1 VSTRAKIRLEW
12 RGRLVKSLLTFCT
25 HTNGAKPTSAM
36 ILYGSA
42 TRWAQKPARAFP
54 DWARWA
60 TYLTVAV
67 LSAGLAGLV
76 AIQLRWAFAFLRR
89 PTEIVYGE
97 ALIQDHAARLLRGE
111 ALYQPLGL
119 PSFTVVA
126 YTPLFY
132 GLIALGQ
139 AVVGPSLLLARVI
152 SVLAAMVIVALLARM
167 AARHGQG
174 PAAGLLAALLFIGLG
189 FPTPLPSFA
198 LGKEDTLGVAL
209 GVASVAVL
217 SRGQS
222 KCRVGGAAI
231 LAALAVLTK
240 QTMFAAGLAGFVA
253 LGLHNR
259 RAALQFAA
267 LSAGP
272 VLAVVLAFELTTHAF
287 FTNAVFANVLPFRTD
302 ILLTNLATL
311 KAYQAGPLAV
321 AAFGAVRRLAQRRSF
336 EDTLLPLYWLAT
348 LLSVAGLAS
357 PGSAQN
363 YWIELAASSAVLAT
377 TEIFTWLRGPDMRS
391 RLVGAALAV
400 VPWVNL
406 VVAGRLALIWLPALA
421 PYDEVAVAS
430 AQLDSLVERVRST
443 SGAIVAEPLDA
454 LALAGKPTLVEPW
467 ESDALYRS
475 GVWDIDP
482 LVDRVCD
489 GDVQLAVLAHALDDT
504 VVAYQEYSIWPA
516 PLQDALR
523 QKMVLVDRVAG
534 RYIYVPRADSNCA
547 PAAED

>member
-1 VSTRAKIRLEW
+1 
-12 RGRLVKSLLTFCT
+12 
-25 HTNGAKPTSAM
+25 M

-42 TRWAQKPARAFP
+42 ARWARRPARAFP
-54 DWARWA
+54 DWAIWA

-67 LSAGLAGLV
+67 LSSGLIGLV
-76 AIQLRWAFAFLRR
+76 AIQLRWAFVFLRR

-111 ALYQPLGL
+111 ALYQPLGV
-119 PSFTVVA
+119 PSFSVVA

-139 AVVGPSLLLARVI
+139 AMIGPSLLLARIV
-152 SVLAAMVIVALLARM
+152 SVLAAACIVTSLGWL
-167 AARHGQG
+167 AARRGRG
-174 PAAGLLAALLFIGLG
+174 PAAGLLAALLFVGLG

-209 GVASVAVL
+209 SVASVAVL
-217 SRGQS
+217 ASGRS
-222 KCRVGGAAI
+222 KWRVGGAAI

-240 QTMFAAGLAGFVA
+240 QTLLAAGLAGFIA

-302 ILLTNLATL
+302 ILMTNLATL

-321 AAFGAVRRLAQRRSF
+321 AAFGAVRRLVQRRSF

-377 TEIFTWLRGPDMRS
+377 TEIFVWLHGPDVRS

-400 VPWVNL
+400 VPCVNL
-406 VVAGRLALIWLPALA
+406 VVAGRLALIWLPALSA
-421 PYDEVAVAS
+421 YDEVAVAS
-430 AQLDSLVERVRST
+430 SQLNSMVERVRST
-443 SGAIVAEPLDA
+443 SGAIVAEPLDT

-475 GVWDIDP
+475 GIWDINP
-482 LVDRVCD
+482 LVDRVCA
-489 GDVQLAVLAHALDDT
+489 GDIQLAVLAHSLDDT

-523 QKMVLVDRVAG
+523 QKMVLQDKIAD
-534 RYIYVPRADSNCA
+534 RYIYVPRADSNCT
-547 PAAED
+547 PSAA